1 MFQKRCLTPGV
12 TALTTTILTAAPTLL
27 LILIKISMKDWLKLK
42 NYLHFSPKF
51 ERNDKGFIRSYVKNK
66 NKIDSHRF
74 YPLIHFT
81 IVDKKFKRRYDENG
95 NREKLR
101 KSSSKKREIYY
112 ANHLDAQVYAY
123 HSRVLTLQ
131 LEEVYKSNAL
141 LNDSIL
147 AYRAIPIN
155 DKRNKCNIDF
165 AFETFDIIKNTDKLD
180 LTVLCFDIKGFF
192 DTLDHSVLKDAWKKI
207 RSESELPKN
216 IYNIFRSI
224 TKFSFVQLSDILAQY
239 PKYQVKKISYLKNK
253 KISSFCECEDDFRKK
268 IVEKGLIRR
277 NRNKNNDLKKI
288 GIPQGTPISAT
299 LSNLYMLSSDS
310 YLSTFI
316 DSHDGIYR
324 RYSDDILVICPSEKS
339 DIIERELKSQI
350 SQNLKLTIQDTKT
363 QKITF
368 QRKSQIDDWNITSIE
383 NGITKQGGSLSYL
396 GFEFDGKNIR
406 IRQKGL
412 SKFYR
417 DLKRLI
423 NRKAR
428 YASSNLSKKRRN
440 PDLDIDTWI
449 YRTRIYKNKT
459 HLGAKRKK
467 IHGKVFWGNYY
478 SYVKTSSKLM
488 NEPAIKKQ
496 LRNHWKIVESL
507 IKFYEEKYDLSRS
520 KKKK

>member
-1 MFQKRCLTPGV
+1 
-12 TALTTTILTAAPTLL
+12 
-27 LILIKISMKDWLKLK
+27 MKDWLKLK
-42 NYLHFSPKF
+42 NYLHFSLKF
-51 ERNDKGFIRSYVKNK
+51 ERKDKGFIRNYVKDK
-66 NKIDSHRF
+66 DKIGCHRF

-81 IVDKKFKRRYDENG
+81 IVERKFKRRYDENG
-95 NREKLR
+95 KRKKLR
-101 KSSSKKREIYY
+101 GFSSKKREIYY

-123 HSRVLTLQ
+123 HSRALTLQ
-131 LEEVYKSNAL
+131 LEKVYKSNAL
-141 LNDSIL
+141 LNESIL

-165 AFETFDIIKNTDKLD
+165 AFETFDILKKTDKLN
-180 LTVLCFDIKGFF
+180 LTVLCFDIKSFF
-192 DTLDHSVLKDAWKKI
+192 DTLDHTILKNAWKNI
-207 RSESELPKN
+207 RNEDELPKD

-224 TKFSFVQLSDILAQY
+224 TKFSFVELSDILAQY

-253 KISSFCECEDDFRKK
+253 KISSFCECEEDFRKN
-268 IVEKGLIRR
+268 IVKKGLIRR
-277 NRNKNNDLKKI
+277 NRNKSNDLKRI

-310 YLSTFI
+310 HLNTFI
-316 DSHDGIYR
+316 DSHNGIYR

-339 DIIERELKSQI
+339 DIIEQELKRQI
-350 SQNLKLTIQDTKT
+350 SQNLKLTIQDAKT
-363 QKITF
+363 QKIIF
-368 QRKSQIDDWNITSIE
+368 QRDSQTDDWNITSTE
-383 NGITKQGGSLSYL
+383 NGIVKQGGSLSYL

-406 IRQKGL
+406 LRQKGL

-423 NRKAR
+423 RRKAR
-428 YASSNLSKKRRN
+428 YASLNLRKKRRN

-488 NEPAIKKQ
+488 NEPTIKKQ
-496 LRNHWKIVESL
+496 LRNHWKIVERL
-507 IKFYEEKYDLSRS
+507 IRYYEKKYGLSRS